1 MPGFPVERSP
11 EGLGRDYR
19 VSTSQYREAG
29 VPAYQQV
36 GMTCDGEVQ
45 ENRIVTV
52 SAFVRR

>member
-11 EGLGRDYR
+11 EGLGRGYW

-36 GMTCDGEVQ
+36 GMTCDGEQ